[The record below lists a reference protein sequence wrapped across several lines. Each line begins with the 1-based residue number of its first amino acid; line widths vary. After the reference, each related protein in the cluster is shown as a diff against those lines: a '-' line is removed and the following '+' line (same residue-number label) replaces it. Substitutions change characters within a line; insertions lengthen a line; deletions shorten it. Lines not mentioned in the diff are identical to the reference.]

1 VRVIAALVT
10 DEAHAA
16 WLRGHRFDLAP
27 SLALSALAAA
37 LIGWLP
43 VPGFWWRMALGA
55 AILVPLSF
63 LAAGRWLKPL
73 LQPSWLRVVTGL
85 VAGGFQYVAG
95 AGVFAL
101 LASQPRFAAD
111 FVTANTW
118 RAAVPMHLGLV
129 LLAFIVTAEEVLWR
143 GVVTLPLAARFGPAL
158 GILAGAALAGAAH
171 VPLGLPL
178 LVIAAFA
185 AGVFWGLLAVRT
197 RSLVPSIVCHFLF
210 DVMIFYVRPY

>member
-1 VRVIAALVT
+1 MRLIEALVADERHAQWLREQRADLVPALGLSALSAALV
-10 DEAHAA
+10 A
-16 WLRGHRFDLAP
+16 
-27 SLALSALAAA
+27 
-37 LIGWLP
+37 WLP
-43 VPGFWWRMALGA
+43 VPGFWWRMALGS
-55 AILVPLSF
+55 AILVPLSW
-63 LAAGRWLKPL
+63 LAAGRRLMPL
-73 LQPSWLRVVTGL
+73 LRPSWGRA
-85 VAGGFQYVAG
+85 VAGLAAGAFQYVAG

-101 LASQPRFAAD
+101 LALQPRFASD

-129 LLAFIVTAEEVLWR
+129 LLVFIVVAEEILWR

-158 GILAGAALAGAAH
+158 GVLAGAALAGAAH

-185 AGVFWGLLAVRT
+185 AGLFWGLLTVRT
-197 RSLVPSIVCHFLF
+197 RSLVPAIVCHYLF